1 MLTLVFEL
9 NWEFV
14 QTPLNG
20 DGSLT
25 VFFISQNHLQPGSAL
40 ADGERLTRDFDC
52 SQ

>member
-1 MLTLVFEL
+1 VLTLIFEL
-9 NWEFV
+9 NWE
-14 QTPLNG
+14 LNG